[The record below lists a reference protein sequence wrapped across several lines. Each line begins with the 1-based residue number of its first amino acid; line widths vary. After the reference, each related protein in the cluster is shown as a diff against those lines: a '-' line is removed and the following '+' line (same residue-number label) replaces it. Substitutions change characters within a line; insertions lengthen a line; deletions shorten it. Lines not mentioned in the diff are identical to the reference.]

1 MPSSTIQQDYT
12 TRQDFHPAMNTS
24 ISTHTYSTARSYERS
39 HSHAA
44 AAAAWAGSPATTTS
58 NDWTRGPI
66 TRTQHADTDLLSG
79 MAPTSSVARPTDRD
93 PYNVLSFLDN
103 DNDLDEFDFEDVAFA
118 PVQRPAHIQIPTSFT
133 PSRHASIDYSIDGS
147 YSPSSSPTRP
157 ILSPTSAPSSRHNSV
172 DFDAGVFETSAN
184 SSRKSI
190 IGYYNNNTI
199 SEPLSP
205 ILSSSPAPLQA
216 TGGGTAS
223 ITPALAVE
231 LTKAQMKLSM
241 LKKQKDSIPPNGYVC
256 RLCAIE
262 GHWMEN
268 CILYKSNK
276 HPQYNNAARA
286 VALNIITPGSQVVL
300 NSLPVVSQPQV
311 QYTPKFVSSQQPSS
325 LQQQHMHHQQQ
336 LRQQLL
342 QQQQQQLQRK
352 QQELQYQQQ
361 FQHQQIQQKQMHDY
375 YSQVNHAQQYR
386 QQMFRPNSPESPTSS
401 GSYSFRAATNNR
413 SFEQIWMDN

>member
-231 LTKAQMKLSM
+231 LTK
-241 LKKQKDSIPPNGYVC
+241 
-256 RLCAIE
+256 
-262 GHWMEN
+262 
-268 CILYKSNK
+268 
-276 HPQYNNAARA
+276 
-286 VALNIITPGSQVVL
+286 
-300 NSLPVVSQPQV
+300 
-311 QYTPKFVSSQQPSS
+311 
-325 LQQQHMHHQQQ
+325 
-336 LRQQLL
+336 
-342 QQQQQQLQRK
+342 
-352 QQELQYQQQ
+352 
-361 FQHQQIQQKQMHDY
+361 
-375 YSQVNHAQQYR
+375 
-386 QQMFRPNSPESPTSS
+386 
-401 GSYSFRAATNNR
+401 
-413 SFEQIWMDN
+413 

>member
-12 TRQDFHPAMNTS
+12 TRQDFYPAMDTS
-24 ISTHTYSTARSYERS
+24 ISTYTHSTTRYYEPS

-44 AAAAWAGSPATTTS
+44 AAWAASPATSS
-58 NDWTRGPI
+58 NDWNRGPI
-66 TRTQHADTDLLSG
+66 TRTQHSDTDLLSG
-79 MAPTSSVARPTDRD
+79 MAPPLSVTRTTDRD

-118 PVQRPAHIQIPTSFT
+118 RVQRPAHIQIPTSFT

-147 YSPSSSPTRP
+147 FSPSSSPSRP
-157 ILSPTSAPSSRHNSV
+157 TLSPTSAPSSRHNSV

-184 SSRKSI
+184 SLRKSM

-311 QYTPKFVSSQQPSS
+311 QYTPKFVSSQQPS
-325 LQQQHMHHQQQ
+325 LQQQQHMHHQQQ

-361 FQHQQIQQKQMHDY
+361 IQHQQFQQKQMHDY
-375 YSQVNHAQQYR
+375 YNQVNQAQQYR

-401 GSYSFRAATNNR
+401 SSYSFCAATINR